1 MTITI
6 RQFQTYD
13 KQEIISMM
21 EEFYSSDA
29 VSTNGSKDIFE
40 TDFENCIN
48 DCPFL
53 EGYVFN
59 TSSEVVGYAMIA
71 KSFST
76 EFGKKCIWLED
87 LYLKKEYRGL
97 GIIPNFIEFIESL
110 YPDTILKLEV
120 EAENEHAVHVYKK
133 RGFKELPYQEMIK

>member
-1 MTITI
+1 MTLTI
-6 RQFQTYD
+6 RPFQTND

-21 EEFYSSDA
+21 EEFYSSYA

-59 TSSEVVGYAMIA
+59 TSSEIVGYAMIA

-76 EFGKKCIWLED
+76 EFGKKCIWFED

-97 GIIPNFIEFIESL
+97 GIIPQFIEFIESR
-110 YPDTILKLEV
+110 YPNTILKLEV
-120 EAENEHAVHVYKK
+120 EAENKHAVHVYKK

>member
-1 MTITI
+1 MTFTI
-6 RQFQTYD
+6 RQFQTND

-59 TSSEVVGYAMIA
+59 TSSEIVGYAMIA

-76 EFGKKCIWLED
+76 EFGKKCIWFED

-97 GIIPNFIEFIESL
+97 GIIPQFIEFIESS
-110 YPDTILKLEV
+110 YPNTILKLEV
-120 EAENEHAVHVYKK
+120 EAENKHAVHVYKK